1 MVLVTGAS
9 GMIGGALARLLA
21 AAGVPARLHDRS
33 VLDFAGAQQAAYD
46 ELVQG
51 CETVVHCAA
60 LVHDRG
66 ASADRYEALNVR
78 PTAMLLDAAARA
90 GVRSFVFLS
99 STAVYGAGPFEQVT
113 EEAELRPATPYAA
126 SKVASENDLRASAIA
141 KRVVLRPALVFGEGD
156 RGNLLSLLRAID
168 AGRYVHVSGNAAR
181 KSLVCAADVAQACLR
196 CLASLPDGW
205 HVLNVANRAPVGVVE
220 LGDAIALALGRS
232 RPRTLPAAVMQG
244 MAAAM
249 ETVLGARSP
258 LTSEKL
264 RTLLTTTTCSI
275 ERLAGAT
282 GFIPAVPLEDALA
295 AEVRWARSRGLLHS
309 AA

>member
-33 VLDFAGAQQAAYD
+33 VLDFAGAEQAAYD
-46 ELVQG
+46 ALVRG
-51 CETVVHCAA
+51 CESVVHCAA

-66 ASADRYEALNVR
+66 AATDRYEALNVR
-78 PTAMLLDAAARA
+78 PTALLLAAAARA

-99 STAVYGAGPFEQVT
+99 STAVYGPGPFEQAT

-126 SKVASENDLRASAIA
+126 SKLASESDLRASSIA

-181 KSLVCAADVAQACLR
+181 KSLVCANDVAQACLR
-196 CLASLPDGW
+196 CLATLPDGC

-220 LGDAIALALGRS
+220 LGNALAAALGRAS
-232 RPRTLPAAVMQG
+232 PRTLPAALMQG
-244 MAAAM
+244 MAAAL
-249 ETVLGARSP
+249 ESVLGARSP
-258 LTSEKL
+258 LTGEKL
-264 RTLLTTTTCSI
+264 RTLTTTTTCSS
-275 ERLAGAT
+275 ERLAAST
-282 GFIPAVPLEDALA
+282 GFIPAIPLEDALA
-295 AEVRWARSRGLLHS
+295 AEVRWARGRGLLRS